1 MAYYPYFRGKQF
13 ELLAIREKAELIAEA
28 EFIPVIEPVRESL
41 TGLER
46 ALDALHAAGAGAI
59 VIINPK
65 HGDHSEDGS
74 AITELMR
81 DKYLEFGF
89 TPGILLSDAMGLGSI
104 SGLLDQIG
112 APEVALIHAGFDN
125 DVAVNSEIENR
136 DLNVVNLFIEKST
149 GVLYRRRFNQGPKV
163 LIADGF
169 IQEKNSNYPD
179 VERFTDLHVTHI
191 EQGFEGFGDFSI
203 VGDHYSDSGG
213 PAWAVAIHITFVD
226 PERDGEMFVYHFKSD
241 TNDTPVDPGGKFM
254 EAVAKLVAEV
264 NSPQTKVFQSTAIE
278 EFRELYR
285 RRHFPGLGYVKK
297 LSIIH
302 HLETVAQFEFNRQ
315 SQG

>member
-13 ELLAIREKAELIAEA
+13 ELLAIREKAELVAEA
-28 EFIPVIEPVRESL
+28 NFIPVIEPVRESL
-41 TGLER
+41 AGLER
-46 ALDALHAAGAGAI
+46 ALDALNGAGARAI
-59 VIINPK
+59 VVINPK
-65 HGDHSEDGS
+65 HGDYSEDGS
-74 AITELMR
+74 AITGLMR
-81 DKYLEFGF
+81 DKYLELGF
-89 TPGILLSDAMGLGSI
+89 TPGVLLSDAMDPGSI
-104 SGLLDQIG
+104 SALLDQIG

-125 DVAVNSEIENR
+125 DVAVNSEIAKR
-136 DLNVVNLFIEKST
+136 GLSVMNVFIAKST
-149 GVLYRRRFNQGPKV
+149 GVLYRRRFKQEPRV

-169 IQEKNSNYPD
+169 VQEKNSNYPD
-179 VERFTDLHVTHI
+179 VERFTDLHVTHP
-191 EQGFEGFGDFSI
+191 EQGFDGFGDFSI

-226 PERDGEMFVYHFKSD
+226 LERDGEMFVYHFKSD

-264 NSPQTKVFQSTAIE
+264 NSPDTKVFQSTAIE

-285 RRHFPGLGYVKK
+285 RKHFPGLGYVKK

-302 HLETVAQFEFNRQ
+302 HLETVAQYEFSRQ